1 MQIPVEPNLDI
12 PIPVLAQPQNGRDLH
27 ERAKIAG
34 NTALLLRELGIE
46 ENVTPEEAEKAKEM
60 FAQMEDASKKNTEA
74 GPEEK
79 KALKTVGVAL
89 KLGDYIS
96 EYEKQVVAD
105 KIQVRT
111 VVVNR
116 LMEISKD
123 EDNKT
128 ALKALELLGKASDL
142 FTERSEI
149 TITHKSS
156 DELKAA
162 IKERIAQL
170 MQMQKL
176 DNKSKT
182 ENRLAQLKNN
192 QNDVVDV
199 EVNEKWVHQPP
210 KTPQKSG

>member
-1 MQIPVEPNLDI
+1 M
-12 PIPVLAQPQNGRDLH
+12 
-27 ERAKIAG
+27 KIAG
-34 NTALLLRELGIE
+34 NTALLLRELGVE
-46 ENVTPEEAEKAKEM
+46 ENVTPEEEAQAKAM
-60 FAQMEDASKKNTEA
+60 FAKLDETDKNTNPSA
-74 GPEEK
+74 DEK
-79 KALKTVGVAL
+79 PMNQVGVAL

-116 LMEISKD
+116 LMEISRN
-123 EDNKT
+123 EDDKV

-142 FTERSEI
+142 FTERAEI

-176 DNKSKT
+176 DTKSKT
-182 ENRLAQLKNN
+182 ENRLAQLKHSVE
-192 QNDVVDV
+192 DVVDV
-199 EVNEKWVHQPP
+199 EAKEK
-210 KTPQKSG
+210 